1 MCLKKVLKKKKNN
14 TLTTIYTDSVKK
26 HEVVLVVVVSRWW
39 ETLGGQGGGM
49 YVPRVNGMITSNR
62 STRDVSVGEERKK
75 WGWTGRGR
83 IEGCPRKNRKFRRV
97 RVREKK
103 RLCDRVKKKREGEDW
118 KRGWV
123 ESWLLARASIERK
136 ERGRQRGEVRKKG

>member
-75 WGWTGRGR
+75 MGVDG
-83 IEGCPRKNRKFRRV
+83 
-97 RVREKK
+97 
-103 RLCDRVKKKREGEDW
+103 EGEDW
-118 KRGWV
+118 RLPPKESKVSSSQSEREKETVRSSEEEKRRRGLKKGLGWV
-123 ESWLLARASIERK
+123 VVAC
-136 ERGRQRGEVRKKG
+136 KG